1 MLVAYPVAQDRLFAP
16 DVDPW
21 DTVCSSEYQLP
32 VGVVHCA
39 SAVATTFP
47 AEHVI
52 LQSLAVSDPATDEY
66 PVTHVPVIP
75 WLVLAP
81 VYGIVKEPPAQ

>member
-1 MLVAYPVAQDRLFAP
+1 MLQDFLFVP

-21 DTVCSSEYQLP
+21 DTVCCDEYQFPL
-32 VGVVHCA
+32 GVVHRA
-39 SAVATTFP
+39 FTVATIVP
-47 AEHVI
+47 DEHVI

-81 VYGIVKEPPAQ
+81 VYDIVKEPPAQ